1 MSLTYFLLTQLLAH
15 VLTDFIFQN
24 DKLAHDKNK
33 KGFKSQFL
41 IWHALIAGTLSWL
54 LLPSLVFLPGA
65 LAIGVLHYLID
76 GLKPAFSRFGVIK
89 KYAFFLDQLLHLL
102 SIAVALLIYKSLP
115 PEKLFWSFSPDIL
128 ALILGFVFTA
138 KPTNVFIRELFKI
151 FEVEATADTK
161 ELPKGGRLIGTL
173 ERWLVLIFVL
183 TQHFEAIGF
192 LIAAKSI
199 LRYKDSDTLKTEYV
213 LIGTMLSFGSAV
225 VIGLY
230 LFYQILS

>member
-1 MSLTYFLLTQLLAH
+1 MTITYFILSQLLAH

-24 DKLAHDKNK
+24 DRLAIDKNT
-33 KGFKSQFL
+33 KGFKSGFL
-41 IWHALIAGTLSWL
+41 IWHALIAAALAWL
-54 LLPSLVFLPGA
+54 LFPSFAFIPGA
-65 LAIGVLHYLID
+65 LGIGLLHYLID
-76 GLKPAFSRFGVIK
+76 GFKPLWSQRKHFV
-89 KYAFFLDQLLHLL
+89 KYAFFIDQFLHLL
-102 SIAVALLIYKSLP
+102 SIAIIGLIYQYFWP
-115 PEKLFWSFSPDIL
+115 DKLLWGLSPDIL
-128 ALILGFVFTA
+128 ALTLGFVFAA

-151 FEVEATADTK
+151 FEIEATADTD

-199 LRYKDSDTLKTEYV
+199 LRYKDTDTLKTEYV